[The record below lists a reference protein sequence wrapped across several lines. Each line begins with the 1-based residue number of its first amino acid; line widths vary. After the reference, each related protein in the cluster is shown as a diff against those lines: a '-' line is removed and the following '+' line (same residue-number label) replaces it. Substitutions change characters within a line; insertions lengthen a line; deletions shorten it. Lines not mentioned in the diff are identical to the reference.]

1 MTLAVR
7 EFCSLA
13 AALDEVQPL
22 QDRAD
27 ATRIIVSALLQ
38 ALPAVE
44 QREALN
50 FLLWRYRGSLQ

>member
-13 AALDEVQPL
+13 SALDEVQPL

-50 FLLWRYRGSLQ
+50 F